1 MQNDQ
6 APTIGSAGDDLE
18 RSDAPP
24 PPSNAAPAQ
33 LSVVGDAKKLI
44 DKRGTPKAILTRE
57 GGLFALRYDEERP
70 CGIDRCESTVDYVFD
85 SSGKLVRDEVVS
97 QKK

>member
-1 MQNDQ
+1 M
-6 APTIGSAGDDLE
+6 PTMSAE
-18 RSDAPP
+18 HE
-24 PPSNAAPAQ
+24 

-44 DKRGTPKAILTRE
+44 DKRGTPKAILTRQ

-85 SSGKLVRDEVVS
+85 ANGKLVRDEVVS